1 MSSKDWISSGREVLD
16 IEIEGLAAVRDAL
29 DDTFNRAVRALAG
42 CTGRIAVCGLGKSGL
57 VGRKLAATFSSTG
70 SAAFF
75 LHPVEG
81 AHGDLGALRE
91 EDIVLCISYSGETL
105 ELNALVPAIR
115 SLGCLTIALTGN
127 PDSTLGKSADITLS
141 CRVPREAC
149 AMNLAPTASTTAT
162 LALGDALAVCL
173 SETKSFSESDFLKVH
188 PGGALGQRLRMKA
201 EELMHYTE
209 IPTAAPQTSIADAL
223 EILDSGGF
231 GAVIITDDGKYLK
244 GILTDG
250 DVRRAARRNLL
261 KPEALV
267 SGIMTVNPNCGAV
280 GQSSAELLDIMES
293 KAITVLPVL
302 DEAGRLAGIIHLHD
316 LLGKGGLKFA

>member
-1 MSSKDWISSGREVLD
+1 MTKDWISSGRAVLD

-29 DDTFNRAVRALAG
+29 DATFGRAVEALAG
-42 CTGRIAVCGLGKSGL
+42 CAGRIAVCGLGKSGL

-70 SAAFF
+70 TAAFF

-91 EDIVLCISYSGETL
+91 EDIALCISYSGETL
-105 ELNALVPAIR
+105 ELNSLIPAIKGM
-115 SLGCLTIALTGN
+115 GCLVIALTGN
-127 PDSTLGKSADITLS
+127 PASTLGKSADITLN

-188 PGGALGQRLRMKA
+188 PGGALGQRLRLKA
-201 EELMHYTE
+201 EELMHHAE
-209 IPTAAPQTSIADAL
+209 IPTTAPETSIGKAL

-231 GAVIITDDGKYLK
+231 GAVIIVTGDKTLK

-250 DVRRAARRNLL
+250 DVRRAARRGCL
-261 KPEALV
+261 KFEEPV
-267 SGIMTVNPNCGAV
+267 SGIMTVNPKCGAV
-280 GQSSAELLDIMES
+280 GQTSAELLDIMES

-302 DEAGRLAGIIHLHD
+302 DPAGRLAGIIHLHD